1 MQTTVL
7 CFVILSSL
15 HTIAGH
21 SCPAGTDLGDN
32 YNYKNVSSVN
42 CGCDNPSLC
51 FRKCCRPGFRITR
64 GFCVKDNSSDLTFP
78 VYRDKTVFVRNV
90 TVNKYMAGVMDCNF
104 FLFKNANGESLYVQE
119 NNHLWT
125 SSNKSYDY
133 RYFCL
138 DYYTV
143 YGKSGFGA
151 LICFQKDVQK
161 AIYKIGMLIS
171 IPFLFLTLLVH
182 CILPEKNL
190 HMKALMC
197 YVTNLMLSYIMLVTI
212 ELSEGF
218 STGVCTFLGFTCL
231 FCFISSIFWINVI
244 CIDIWLTFSGKLG
257 VHGSRNEGRRVLFYS
272 AYAVLAPVILILIT
286 FLINQ
291 YGDSTKDYHPGIG
304 GGQCFLKTKWPYL
317 YYFHLPMG
325 ILLTVNITLF
335 TLTAIKIRQAKRETK
350 VLKRDDNRTTSEN
363 SKNIFRF
370 NLYLKLLFAMGVNWS
385 LETISWAL
393 ETFATVPKE
402 IFYVTDFCNAIYGLL
417 IFLIFVCKKRTWKI
431 LKKRYYQ
438 FLGRSHLAHSMST
451 TNQST
456 RITSVSI
463 SDAPTN
469 GEMRNAE
476 SIRLSKRAN

>member
-1 MQTTVL
+1 MIVMKVFLVMTVCSL
-7 CFVILSSL
+7 FELISGGKCPKFDSLS
-15 HTIAGH
+15 
-21 SCPAGTDLGDN
+21 D
-32 YNYKNVSSVN
+32 YRYKNVSSVN
-42 CGCDNPSLC
+42 CGCDKKSGCL
-51 FRKCCRPGFRITR
+51 RKCCGPGFHLIRN
-64 GFCVKDNSSDLTFP
+64 FCKKDNSSDFVIPVHKGDVMVKNLT
-78 VYRDKTVFVRNV
+78 V
-90 TVNKYMAGVMDCNF
+90 TNYIAGVMNCSVY
-104 FLFKNANGESLYVQE
+104 FLRKTKKETFYIQE
-119 NNHLWT
+119 NFEIWT
-125 SSNKSYDY
+125 SPHNTVHVPDE
-133 RYFCL
+133 FCV
-138 DYYTV
+138 DYYVLGNNT
-143 YGKSGFGA
+143 GLGA
-151 LICFQKDVQK
+151 LVCFPQQMHK
-161 AIYKIGMLIS
+161 AVYNIGMLIS

-363 SKNIFRF
+363 SKKF